1 MQRDPL
7 RAWISKNLQTVTFLG
22 AYFVTTVVGN
32 LIFATPLAE
41 RSLQGSG
48 SPEGFLRFPHTF
60 TFGFWTLLLCPFVLT
75 PALVVATRRVSA
87 SWIDRAS
94 QILPEFTRPAYVTMT
109 AACFGFV
116 IYKFWLA
123 DVATLFS
130 SGADA
135 GSSVEARFTIR
146 ERIGYI
152 TFVPLQALLPFLTIY
167 ALIRWIQSRELFWAV
182 CNVLGILLLSVLL
195 IMINMK
201 WPVLL
206 FYIGLVLA
214 VFVYSRKRAYLKT
227 AIGALFL
234 FVAFMLVSTFVW
246 RLVPPPQISQP
257 PPPATSGSVI
267 AGDPSSAKP
276 PASDPATHATDV
288 ISHASERA
296 VATGEAARRNA
307 PTILVVA
314 LNRMAIAYPYYYQII
329 TEEGAV
335 CGGIVVQARRNP
347 PCRPSTLIYQ
357 RIHRDS
363 FANRG
368 TSPVAVHISGYALGG
383 WPTAMLALVAG
394 SLILGLFAAVP
405 LDKGATTGA
414 LTILG
419 ALAGYHLSQIPGEG
433 VVFYEHGLI
442 WPALLIAGYGLW
454 QRLTSHLSLA

>member
-7 RAWISKNLQTVTFLG
+7 RSWISKNLQTVTFLG
-22 AYFVTTVVGN
+22 AYFVTTVLGN

-60 TFGFWTLLLCPFVLT
+60 TFGFWALLLCPFVLT
-75 PALVVATRRVSA
+75 PLLVVATRRVSA
-87 SWIDRAS
+87 RWIDRVS
-94 QILPEFTRPAYVTMT
+94 QILPEFTWPAYVTIT
-109 AACFGFV
+109 AACVGFV
-116 IYKFWLA
+116 IYRFWLA

-130 SGADA
+130 SGVDA

-167 ALIRWIQSRELFWAV
+167 ALIRWMNSRELFWAV
-182 CNVLGILLLSVLL
+182 SSVLGVVVLSVLL

-214 VFVYSRKRAYLKT
+214 IFVYSRRRAYLRT

-246 RLVPPPQISQP
+246 RLVPPPELSQP
-257 PPPATSGSVI
+257 APPSKGGPAI
-267 AGDPSSAKP
+267 AGADAPAKP
-276 PASDPATHATDV
+276 APSDPATQAAGAL
-288 ISHASERA
+288 SQASERV
-296 VATGEAARRNA
+296 VATGEAARLNA

-314 LNRMAIAYPYYYQII
+314 LNRMALSYPYYYQII

-335 CGGIVVQARRNP
+335 CGGILAQARRNP
-347 PCRPSTLIYQ
+347 SCRPSTLIYE

-368 TSPVAVHISGYALGG
+368 TSPMAVHISGYALGG

-405 LDKGATTGA
+405 LDKGSAGGTVA
-414 LTILG
+414 ILG

-442 WPALLIAGYGLW
+442 WPALLMAGYGLW
-454 QRLTSHLSLA
+454 QRLTSHMSLA